1 MKMKKLIYPALL
13 FTFAFT
19 GCQKQPGE
27 PEIALPSGQKSLDTI
42 QFEVADQKIG
52 VFLDKLDNPKTPLEE
67 RKQILCKEYPEVYAK
82 EYIPSLLIR
91 SPRYT
96 QEELEQDLKKVLD
109 FYKVRDN
116 IKC

>member
-1 MKMKKLIYPALL
+1 MPFALI
-13 FTFAFT
+13 
-19 GCQKQPGE
+19 GCQKQPDE
-27 PEIALPSGQKSLDTI
+27 KETTLPSKQKSADTI
-42 QFEVADQKIG
+42 QFKVADQKIG
-52 VFLDKLDNPKTPLEE
+52 YFLDKLDNPKTPSEE
-67 RKQILCKEYPEVYAK
+67 RKQILCKDYPEVYEK
-82 EYIPSLLIR
+82 EYVPVLLNH